1 MERCLQ
7 YFLGQLIQ
15 LASLN
20 ERGNATVS
28 FVIAVPLMLLLS
40 FSGLQLVFLLIVQSQ
55 INQIADLTARALE
68 FTPQNEIRSIAAEL
82 LNNQLISVE
91 TYTLDVLHQDKT
103 EIPKTT
109 VKLEVPVKNWLGFKF
124 TLKSIAYAP

>member
-1 MERCLQ
+1 
-7 YFLGQLIQ
+7 

-40 FSGLQLVFLLIVQSQ
+40 FSGLQLVFLLIMQSE
-55 INQIADLTARALE
+55 INQVADLTARALE
-68 FTPQNEIRSIAAEL
+68 FTGQNEIRAIAAEL
-82 LNNQLISVE
+82 LNNQSIAVE
-91 TYTLDVLHQDKT
+91 NYTLDVLHQDKT

-109 VKLEVPVKNWLGFKF
+109 VKLEVPVKNWLGFDF